1 MRKITG
7 NHKGFC
13 SRSIATG
20 LVLLLVVAGWP
31 ATAASNSELDWPRV
45 QNIKPGTP
53 IMVVLHKDRGPRGD
67 RKVRG
72 RFQSATDD
80 SLTLKM
86 EYGPTRTLPRSA
98 VRKVL
103 VPKSKRDWS
112 RVQAVAPGTPAA
124 VFLYKDQAPSWE
136 LRRIK
141 GRFHSTTDDSLTLT
155 LKDGQRRTFQKSA
168 VRKVLV
174 HRPIGKRYQ
183 GWIAAAVGVISWVSL
198 MSWIGD
204 PTRQAVAIFAGVLIG
219 APTSIGFLTAK
230 MGVIYNVPPQHRTQ
244 PPADQPSGAEGKVP
258 GKQKNRQ

>member
-7 NHKGFC
+7 SHRRLF
-13 SRSIATG
+13 SRSTAAG

-72 RFQSATDD
+72 RFQLATDD

-124 VFLYKDQAPSWE
+124 VFLYKDRGPRGNRKLQ
-136 LRRIK
+136 
-141 GRFHSTTDDSLTLT
+141 GRFQSATEDSLTLER
-155 LKDGQRRTFQKSA
+155 KDGQRRTFQKSA

-244 PPADQPSGAEGKVP
+244 PPADQPSGAEGKAP